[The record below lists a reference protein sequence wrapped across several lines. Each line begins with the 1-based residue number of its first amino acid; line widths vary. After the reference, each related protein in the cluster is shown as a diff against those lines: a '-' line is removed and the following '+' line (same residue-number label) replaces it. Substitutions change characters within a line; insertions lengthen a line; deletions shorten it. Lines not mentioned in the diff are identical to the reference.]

1 MNHQREFS
9 SGALVFL
16 LKHTKSVEWQKLS
29 SFEFKRAYSVLNGVN
44 VGGWCCVC
52 VMLCVNLLYIYHI
65 ILLNGYM
72 TGIMYTIGLAEDLE
86 LQ

>member
-9 SGALVFL
+9 SGALVFP
-16 LKHTKSVEWQKLS
+16 LKRTQSVEWQKLS

-44 VGGWCCVC
+44 VECCCVGMC
-52 VMLCVNLLYIYHI
+52 LCESFYIYHI

-72 TGIMYTIGLAEDLE
+72 TGIIYTIGLAEDLE

>member
-29 SFEFKRAYSVLNGVN
+29 SFEFKRAYSVLNGVS
-44 VGGWCCVC
+44 VCVVLCLCVC
-52 VMLCVNLLYIYHI
+52 VVVWVNLLYIYHI

-72 TGIMYTIGLAEDLE
+72 TGIIVYNRIS
-86 LQ
+86 

>member
-9 SGALVFL
+9 SGALVFP
-16 LKHTKSVEWQKLS
+16 LKHTKSVEWQKVS

-44 VGGWCCVC
+44 VVVCVCCV
-52 VMLCVNLLYIYHI
+52 VLCVNLLYIYHI

-72 TGIMYTIGLAEDLE
+72 TGIIVYNRIS
-86 LQ
+86 

>member
-44 VGGWCCVC
+44 VVVLCVCCV
-52 VMLCVNLLYIYHI
+52 LIFYIYHI

-72 TGIMYTIGLAEDLE
+72 TGIIVYNRIS
-86 LQ
+86 

>member
-16 LKHTKSVEWQKLS
+16 LKRTQSVEWQKLS

-44 VGGWCCVC
+44 VCVWGGVVC
-52 VMLCVNLLYIYHI
+52 VELIFYIYHI

-72 TGIMYTIGLAEDLE
+72 TGIIVYNRIS
-86 LQ
+86 

>member
-1 MNHQREFS
+1 MNHQHEFS

-44 VGGWCCVC
+44 VELCVLVC
-52 VMLCVNLLYIYHI
+52 VLIFLYIYHI
-65 ILLNGYM
+65 ILLNVVYDWYNC
-72 TGIMYTIGLAEDLE
+72 I
-86 LQ
+86 Q